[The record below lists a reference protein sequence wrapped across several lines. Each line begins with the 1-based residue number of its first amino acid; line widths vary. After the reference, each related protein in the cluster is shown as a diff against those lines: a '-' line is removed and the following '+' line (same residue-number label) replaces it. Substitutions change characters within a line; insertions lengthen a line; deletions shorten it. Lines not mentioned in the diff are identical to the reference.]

1 MAEHDAVVQDLER
14 MRVEAERV
22 ARTSATRGSLSYN
35 ARPTTER
42 DRMSSIYDRRH
53 PYPIVLLRRA
63 SDQHRPDAIV
73 RMLQRCGQLSQPVDF
88 AYHRG
93 DDMTWAIENLD
104 DNWLLQTMGL
114 VEDPVDRLVG
124 RLAVMTAHD
133 DPVKLVYWRE
143 LRWRPFRYEIVS
155 IDVPWA
161 PKKEDRPVL
170 DSREQLFE
178 LMREAAVAFGAD
190 VAGLYPRSLH
200 ALVRLASGEGARPDR
215 GMGGDSDSIGNS
227 LPPFVAQLPDG
238 LFERF
243 SQLQP
248 ARVFDAAALPE
259 AIWWA
264 NYWSSDVVDRLG
276 RERVTSAPWQRY
288 EETEDGGLFLVSTR
302 RRPAPNRPETLQ
314 AIADITEA
322 VELPARQG
330 EQLN

>member
-1 MAEHDAVVQDLER
+1 M
-14 MRVEAERV
+14 
-22 ARTSATRGSLSYN
+22 T
-35 ARPTTER
+35 
-42 DRMSSIYDRRH
+42 SIYDRRH

-63 SDQHRPDAIV
+63 GEQHRPDAIV
-73 RMLQRCGQLSQPVDF
+73 RMLQRCAELSRPVEF

-93 DDMTWAIENLD
+93 DDMTWAIEKLD
-104 DNWLLQTMGL
+104 ETWLLKTMGM
-114 VEDPVDRLVG
+114 VEDPMDRLVG
-124 RLAVMTAHD
+124 RLAVMTGHD

-143 LRWRPFRYEIVS
+143 LRWRPWRYEIVS

-170 DSREQLFE
+170 DTRAQLFE

-200 ALVRLASGEGARPDR
+200 ALVRLASGEGARQHHPL
-215 GMGGDSDSIGNS
+215 GGEGSDSVGSS

-243 SQLQP
+243 TELQP
-248 ARVFDAAALPE
+248 ARAFDAAALPE
-259 AIWWA
+259 AVWWA
-264 NYWSSDVVDRLG
+264 NYWSADVVDRLG
-276 RERVTSAPWQRY
+276 RERVTSAPWHRY
-288 EETEDGGLFLVSTR
+288 EDTGDGGLFLVSTR

-322 VELPARQG
+322 VGLPASQRQ
-330 EQLN
+330 QLS